1 MYPERIDVPH
11 PSKKARVVQNYPND
25 YSTKKK
31 MMNAIMTQKMA
42 IYLYSCD
49 KNALAPLSM

>member
-1 MYPERIDVPH
+1 MYPERMEVPH
-11 PSKKARVVQNYPND
+11 PNKKARVVQNCPKD

-31 MMNAIMTQKMA
+31 ITKAMTTQKIAM
-42 IYLYSCD
+42 YLYSWD